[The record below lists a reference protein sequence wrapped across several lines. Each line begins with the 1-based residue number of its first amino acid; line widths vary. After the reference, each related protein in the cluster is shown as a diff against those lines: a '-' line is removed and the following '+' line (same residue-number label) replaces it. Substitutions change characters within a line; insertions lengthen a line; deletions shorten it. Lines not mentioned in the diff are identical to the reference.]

1 MDTMIGGNIDV
12 VEEGSGYTG
21 TERERERERDSEM
34 FFLSSAFTEINL
46 E

>member
-21 TERERERERDSEM
+21 TERERERDSEM